1 MVRRVE
7 DGGNDETVRRDL
19 QGDARLLQNIFAS
32 IQDGISV
39 LDREYRILLVNPVME
54 RWYRHALPLVGKRC
68 FEAYHLRDRN
78 CEVCPSRRTLENGQ
92 AARETVPLTGEGG
105 RVVGWLDLYSFPLI
119 DIESGE
125 LTGVIEYVRDITAQR
140 RAEEEARGLAEQLA
154 QSQKMEAVGRLA
166 GGVAH
171 DFNNLLTV
179 IVGRADMLRCEMASN
194 HPWSVELGEIL
205 DAARQAASLTQQL
218 LAFSRRQVIDPKPLD
233 LDRAIERS
241 AYLLRRLIGEDVR
254 VEILPAGNLPSV
266 LCDAHQ
272 IEQILMNLTVN
283 ARDAMP
289 EGGTLT
295 IETSVVVV
303 DEEYARLHP
312 DARPGTFVMLAVSDT
327 GCGMPP
333 EVQAHVFEPFFTTKG
348 RGRGSGLGLST
359 VYGIVRQNRGFINVY
374 SEPGI
379 GSTFK
384 VYLPVTDERHGPE
397 GVAPPER
404 AGGGDEAVLLV
415 EDSAAVRTFA
425 LRALQ
430 GLGYR
435 AEAAA
440 SLAEA
445 RALAASRPFDL
456 LLTDVI
462 LPDGNGKA
470 LYGELRA
477 NRPALRV
484 LYISGYTDNVIAHH
498 GILEKGI
505 DFLQKP
511 FTAHELARALRR
523 VLDRPA

>member
-1 MVRRVE
+1 MG
-7 DGGNDETVRRDL
+7 DGTARRDL
-19 QGDARLLQNIFAS
+19 EADTRLLQSIFAS
-32 IQDGISV
+32 IQDGISI
-39 LDREYRILLVNPVME
+39 LDRDYRILMVNPVME

-68 FEAYHLRDRN
+68 FEAYHQRDRG
-78 CEVCPSRRTLENGQ
+78 CEVCPTRQTLEHGG

-119 DIESGE
+119 DIESGA

-140 RAEEEARGLAEQLA
+140 RAEDEARGLAEQLA

-179 IVGRADMLRCEMASN
+179 IVGRADMLRCEMPQT
-194 HPWSVELGEIL
+194 HPWAVELAEIL

-233 LDRAIERS
+233 LDRTIERS

-254 VEILPAGNLPSV
+254 VEILPAGNLPPV

-295 IETSVVVV
+295 IETSTVVI
-303 DEEYARLHP
+303 DAEYARLHA
-312 DARPGTFVMLAVSDT
+312 DAKPGRFVRLAVSDT

-333 EVQAHVFEPFFTTKG
+333 EVQAHLFEPFFTTKG

-374 SEPGI
+374 SEPGV

-384 VYLPVTDERHGPE
+384 IYLPVTDECLGPE
-397 GVAPPER
+397 GVEPAAR
-404 AGGGDEAVLLV
+404 AEEGDEAVLLV
-415 EDSAAVRTFA
+415 EDSPAVRAFT

-430 GLGYR
+430 QLGYR
-435 AEAAA
+435 AQAAA

-445 RALAASRPFDL
+445 RGLAAGGSFDL

-477 NRPALRV
+477 SRPALRV

-498 GILEKGI
+498 GILERGI

-511 FTAHELARALRR
+511 FTVNDLAKALRR